1 MKIYKYI
8 QDNTRKKMW
17 VEVKALLSVDG
28 HQVTTAIYDQVSS
41 ANISANWVLHCK
53 TFEVA
58 ESRTRR
64 SD

>member
-8 QDNTRKKMW
+8 QDNTRKKTW

-28 HQVTTAIYDQVSS
+28 HQVTSAIYDHVSS

-58 ESRTRR
+58 KLDTT
-64 SD
+64 